1 MSRAEVWLVITA
13 MALVTFA
20 LRASF
25 LLLPERLGT
34 PKSFERALR
43 YVPTAVIAAIVTP
56 AVLQLGSAEGLFDQ
70 LVPRLVAA
78 VAGLIAWCT
87 REHPLHHRGGDAD
100 PVGGA
105 LAPRLRRLETLTGP
119 LLHFA

>member
-1 MSRAEVWLVITA
+1 MSRAEVWLVIAA

-56 AVLQLGSAEGLFDQ
+56 AVLQFGSAEGSFDQ

-78 VAGLIAWCT
+78 AGAGLIAWRT
-87 REHPLHHRGGDAD
+87 RSILYTIV
-100 PVGGA
+100 VGMLTLWGVRWL
-105 LAPRLRRLETLTGP
+105 LAFVG
-119 LLHFA
+119 

>member
-1 MSRAEVWLVITA
+1 MWLVTSA

-87 REHPLHHRGGDAD
+87 RSILYTIV
-100 PVGGA
+100 VGMLTLWGVRWL
-105 LAPRLRRLETLTGP
+105 LAFVG
-119 LLHFA
+119 

>member
-1 MSRAEVWLVITA
+1 M
-13 MALVTFA
+13 TFA

-56 AVLQLGSAEGLFDQ
+56 AVLQFGSAEGSLDQ

-78 VAGLIAWCT
+78 AVAGLIAWRT
-87 REHPLHHRGGDAD
+87 RSILYTIV
-100 PVGGA
+100 VGMLTLWGVRWL
-105 LAPRLRRLETLTGP
+105 LAFVG
-119 LLHFA
+119 